1 MIKRDTIQ
9 RVIMKP
15 IEDGQAGKT
24 FKLEP
29 KELITVAV
37 SIGATMSQVAEFGS
51 QTQLTLNVVSNI
63 KLDEYKNARYIF
75 SGKHFKLMRQ
85 VKQGNE
91 YFSVLLEVNE

>member
-15 IEDGQAGKT
+15 IEDGQGGKT
-24 FKLEP
+24 FELEP

-63 KLDEYKNARYIF
+63 KLDARYIF